1 MLEENFPELFD
12 ICNNQ
17 SGSVANFAGRGWRM
31 TFRRW
36 LDERLQD
43 QFRRLRDML
52 STVALSS
59 DLDSPVWA
67 WEKSGVFL
75 VKSTYSHLCNME
87 VPDPNKRIW
96 KAKIPLKKIFM
107 WLNQQEA
114 ILTKDNLIKKNWHG
128 DGRCSFC
135 QEQESALHLFFTCP
149 LAKYVWSL
157 VRSRSQLQARLF

>member
-1 MLEENFPELFD
+1 
-12 ICNNQ
+12 
-17 SGSVANFAGRGWRM
+17 M

-75 VKSTYSHLCNME
+75 VKFTYSHLCNME

-96 KAKIPLKKIFM
+96 KAKIPLKKISC
-107 WLNQQEA
+107 
-114 ILTKDNLIKKNWHG
+114 G
-128 DGRCSFC
+128 
-135 QEQESALHLFFTCP
+135 
-149 LAKYVWSL
+149 
-157 VRSRSQLQARLF
+157 